1 MERQDIIISLALRA
15 SLAILVTMSVESA
28 LVVSLGSMKIPMA
41 AMLENWVSLRIWDL
55 PTSQTT
61 ERDGVTEQL

>member
-15 SLAILVTMSVESA
+15 SLAILVTVSVESA

-41 AMLENWVSLRIWDL
+41 AMLEN
-55 PTSQTT
+55 
-61 ERDGVTEQL
+61 